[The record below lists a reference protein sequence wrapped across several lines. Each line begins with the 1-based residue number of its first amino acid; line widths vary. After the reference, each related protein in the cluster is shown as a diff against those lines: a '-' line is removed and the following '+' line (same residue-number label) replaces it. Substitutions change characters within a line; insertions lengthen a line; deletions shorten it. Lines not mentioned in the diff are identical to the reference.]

1 MLQAW
6 RLLSRVSFLRAHAG
20 PLAFLTLIA
29 FAVVWIGTHTW
40 RPVEPHLVRGLPRT
54 VSGDEPHYLVI
65 VHSLLFDHDLVL
77 DDDYRAVARGGPE
90 AGSRFAGASLDP
102 HTRLVAHDGSASILW
117 YELYNLN
124 RPLPEPSDAHGF
136 RFAAKTPN
144 PLVPGSYVQVPAH
157 PPAYAAML
165 AALIGPFGPAP
176 GDVERMVGIVTVCI
190 AVATLLAAYAA
201 GVVAALT
208 PRESAAAVALFAL
221 CSPWLVYSKSLFT
234 EAAAALLL
242 LPAAIAHLR
251 GQTAVAGTFLGA
263 ALWLKP
269 YYALA
274 GCAWIV
280 QRLFERRF
288 RDAAVLAGV
297 LAAAAAGLI
306 AFNCTYAATPLV
318 SGARPLTFTFSP
330 ISGISNWLFGPE
342 FGLLVFAPWFA
353 AIAAFIWFVPNEA
366 RVGVR
371 ALAWTCLLQLAFLAL
386 IAPTDGG
393 SGYGPRYMVQL
404 MPWLSM
410 LAVLSLRSRTRAFSM
425 AFAALAFVNLLMTV
439 PAALQYEN
447 HSYWTRPPHLPLKK
461 WITG

>member
-1 MLQAW
+1 
-6 RLLSRVSFLRAHAG
+6 
-20 PLAFLTLIA
+20 
-29 FAVVWIGTHTW
+29 
-40 RPVEPHLVRGLPRT
+40 VEPHLVRGLPRT

-157 PPAYAAML
+157 PPAYGAML
-165 AALIGPFGPAP
+165 AALIAPFGPAP

-201 GVVAALT
+201 GVAAALT
-208 PRESAAAVALFAL
+208 PRESA
-221 CSPWLVYSKSLFT
+221 
-234 EAAAALLL
+234 
-242 LPAAIAHLR
+242 AAIAHLR
-251 GQTAVAGTFLGA
+251 GQTAVAGALLGA

-288 RDAAVLAGV
+288 RDAAVLTGV
-297 LAAAAAGLI
+297 LAGAAAGLI
-306 AFNCTYAATPLV
+306 AFNCTFAATPLV
-318 SGARPLTFTFSP
+318 SGARPVTFTFSP
-330 ISGISNWLFGPE
+330 ISGISNWLFSPK
-342 FGLLVFAPWFA
+342 FGLLVFAPWVA

-366 RVGVR
+366 RVAVR

-386 IAPTDGG
+386 VAPTDGG
-393 SGYGPRYMVQL
+393 SGYGPRYMAQL

-425 AFAALAFVNLLMTV
+425 AFAALAFVSLLMQV
-439 PAALQYEN
+439 PSALQYED